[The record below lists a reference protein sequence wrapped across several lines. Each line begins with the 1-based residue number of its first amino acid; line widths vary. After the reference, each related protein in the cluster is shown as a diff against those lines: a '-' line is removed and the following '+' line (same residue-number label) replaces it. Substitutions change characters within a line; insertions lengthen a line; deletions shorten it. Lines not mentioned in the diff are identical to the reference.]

1 MFNHVKLDKVVP
13 RLQQLNE
20 NGVRH
25 YLTPEGNKYPS
36 ITTVLSEYYRKAIQ
50 DWRQRVGAEEAGKI
64 SGKASTRG
72 TKLHKACE
80 DYINNLVPVFQTPY
94 ERDLFKR
101 FSSTLQ
107 RIDKVYAQE
116 IRMYSDHLRIAGTVD
131 CVGEFD
137 GVLSVIDFKTSA
149 KEKDKK
155 YIENYFMQC
164 SAYAIMFE
172 EQFGIPVSQ
181 TVVAI
186 AVEDG
191 ESQVFVE
198 KRDTHVKRLIH
209 FRDLHE
215 RKSSLVTH

>member
-1 MFNHVKLDKVVP
+1 MFNHVRLDKVVS

-36 ITTVLSEYYRKAIQ
+36 ITTVLSEYNRKAIQ

-64 SGKASTRG
+64 SGKAATRG

-101 FSSTLQ
+101 FSPTLQ

-209 FRDLHE
+209 FRDLYE